1 MTDLE
6 KARQI
11 INSVDTQMLELFKE
25 RMEAVML
32 VAAYKQAQGLPVED
46 LSREE
51 EMIASNSA
59 RLSNDALLPYYV
71 DFLHSVMDISK
82 KMQYELRGE

>member
-6 KARQI
+6 KARQTI
-11 INSVDTQMLELFKE
+11 DSVDTQMAELFEK
-25 RMEAVML
+25 RMEAIKL
-32 VAAYKQAQGLPVED
+32 IAAYKQMQGLPVED
-46 LSREE
+46 LQREKE
-51 EMIASNSA
+51 VIENKSL
-59 RLSNDALLPYYV
+59 RLSDSALLPYYV